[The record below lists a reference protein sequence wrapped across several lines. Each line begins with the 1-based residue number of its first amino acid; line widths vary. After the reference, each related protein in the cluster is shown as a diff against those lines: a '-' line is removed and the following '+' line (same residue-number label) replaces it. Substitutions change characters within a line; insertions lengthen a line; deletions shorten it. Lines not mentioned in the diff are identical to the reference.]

1 MKFRSDFITNSSS
14 GGFIRIT
21 MENKKLAELITEMN
35 VDDMI
40 LFMENDPAT
49 GTIVID
55 TDYWDVEALCPTS
68 LDSVISSFSRFI
80 NEYSEM
86 YGDYLNDKEYSLNPF
101 VDQLEEN
108 EDDLQS
114 AFTKIEWHVNYGFWG
129 EFTPSEDGE
138 GGYDDREFNMING
151 EEKYIVDQY
160 LCGDDA
166 ADKDEENDDGDD
178 EEDEKDD
185 NQGFDNFYKQL
196 ETRFKE
202 NSAFVQ
208 DILSDT
214 LNDIVVIKVNYS
226 NNTFTIKYNLKDQA
240 IKTANII
247 ADFIKSEDSSYSISS
262 YQEYHIGKI
271 EHYKI
276 KKYSRSETKGRID
289 SLMAICR
296 LFQHDVML
304 KRLVN
309 IVPKRKDGMLVK
321 NRVTRFCYNNQC
333 NDEGYVL
340 FLAAVNKDETNIEL
354 ELRHEYYRPDDF
366 KSALT
371 AEQFLKIQSAM

>member
-21 MENKKLAELITEMN
+21 MENKKLAQLITEMN

-40 LFMENDPAT
+40 LFMKNDPET

-55 TDYWDVEALCPTS
+55 TEDWDVEALCPKS

-114 AFTKIEWHVNYGFWG
+114 AFAKIEWHANYGFWG

-138 GGYDDREFNMING
+138 GGYDDREFTLING
-151 EEKYIVDQY
+151 EEKYSVDQY

-178 EEDEKDD
+178 DEDRGPGPE
-185 NQGFDNFYKQL
+185 
-196 ETRFKE
+196 
-202 NSAFVQ
+202 
-208 DILSDT
+208 
-214 LNDIVVIKVNYS
+214 
-226 NNTFTIKYNLKDQA
+226 
-240 IKTANII
+240 
-247 ADFIKSEDSSYSISS
+247 
-262 YQEYHIGKI
+262 
-271 EHYKI
+271 
-276 KKYSRSETKGRID
+276 
-289 SLMAICR
+289 
-296 LFQHDVML
+296 
-304 KRLVN
+304 
-309 IVPKRKDGMLVK
+309 
-321 NRVTRFCYNNQC
+321 
-333 NDEGYVL
+333 
-340 FLAAVNKDETNIEL
+340 
-354 ELRHEYYRPDDF
+354 
-366 KSALT
+366 
-371 AEQFLKIQSAM
+371 